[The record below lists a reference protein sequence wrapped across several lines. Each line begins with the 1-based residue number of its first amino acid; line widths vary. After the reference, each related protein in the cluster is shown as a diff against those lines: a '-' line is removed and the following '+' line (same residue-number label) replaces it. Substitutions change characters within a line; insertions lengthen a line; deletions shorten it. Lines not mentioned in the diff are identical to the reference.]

1 MDDQLP
7 YFGGAA
13 GEPVPQ
19 VDPEDIKAA
28 WKVGRDIESRHSGGP
43 GLHAYAIGVEVFK
56 AACKPGAN
64 IPAVCYR
71 GMMLGVLTRHAQEQV
86 SPWLKEGK
94 PESAIHL
101 YNEAIETDPYYTPA
115 YLGLAHLYT
124 VAEDRQDAIETLE
137 RILKYDPGNELA
149 RKAITDAK
157 RDAKE

>member
-71 GMMLGVLTRHAQEQV
+71 GMMLGVLTRHAQEQLA
-86 SPWLKEGK
+86 PWVKEGK
-94 PESAIHL
+94 VDDAVFLAIADVPM
-101 YNEAIETDPYYTPA
+101 EWMGVGMERK
-115 YLGLAHLYT
+115 GLPFD
-124 VAEDRQDAIETLE
+124 AEDFIRRVREA
-137 RILKYDPGNELA
+137 A
-149 RKAITDAK
+149 
-157 RDAKE
+157 